1 MPSFTTIIGTGAT
14 LLSSVKTIPQIIKSL
29 RTKRLYDISQG
40 WIVLGMASG
49 YFWIVY
55 GLLLGD
61 FPLISSSLFTLGS
74 FLVLFA
80 LKRKYG

>member
-1 MPSFTTIIGTGAT
+1 MPSFTAIIGTAAT
-14 LLSSVKTIPQIIKSL
+14 LLSSTKTIPQIIKSL
-29 RTKRLYDISQG
+29 RTKRLQDLSHG
-40 WIVLGMASG
+40 WILLGIASG

-55 GLLLGD
+55 GLLLRD
-61 FPLISSSLFTLGS
+61 FPLISSSVFTLGS